1 VTDAVVFDLTGVL
14 LDSEQVWDE
23 VRKQLV
29 GERGAHWHEG
39 AQREMMGM
47 SSVEEELSLAR
58 AQRIPVRA
66 SLSARCERSS

>member
-1 VTDAVVFDLTGVL
+1 MTDAVVFDLTGVL

-39 AQREMMGM
+39 VQREMMGM
-47 SSVEEELSLAR
+47 SSSR
-58 AQRIPVRA
+58 
-66 SLSARCERSS
+66 RSFL